1 MENVIQESSI
11 QEYSQTEAA
20 LAELRMMYMRDFDV
34 STNLGLAD
42 ARKAVSVIRGYRT
55 ALEKKRVELKGPAL
69 ARCRDIDSEAKRITK
84 ELLNIEE
91 PIKKVIKEEED
102 RKEREKMEIERLES
116 LRISEI
122 RSKIN
127 QINYKLMTAISLDSA
142 SISLLIGELELLDI
156 SDSEYQEFV
165 DEAIEVRNHVIFTL
179 SRTYNDRVADE
190 INQARVKAENEAEAE
205 RLRLEREVA
214 QKEAERV
221 KLERDA
227 AIAEAAKL
235 RREALER
242 EQQSLVEKQRST
254 DSAVGC
260 IAQIAS
266 TALPEES
273 EKSHTKVSLPNFD
286 GPVDNTKQKRETQVI
301 IQADSIDKTHSDRGM
316 DSSDNTIHPSDYEL
330 NEIKLKFNSGEIDI
344 DQALLAAYHIGQS
357 GAIIPW

>member
-20 LAELRMMYMRDFDV
+20 L
-34 STNLGLAD
+34 
-42 ARKAVSVIRGYRT
+42 
-55 ALEKKRVELKGPAL
+55 
-69 ARCRDIDSEAKRITK
+69 
-84 ELLNIEE
+84 
-91 PIKKVIKEEED
+91 
-102 RKEREKMEIERLES
+102 LES

-156 SDSEYQEFV
+156 SGSEYQEFV
-165 DEAIEVRNHVIFTL
+165 DEAIDVRNHVIFTL

-190 INQARVKAENEAEAE
+190 LNQARIKAENEAEAE
-205 RLRLEREVA
+205 RIRLEREAA

-227 AIAEAAKL
+227 AIAESAKL

-242 EQQSLVEKQRST
+242 EQQNLVEKQQST
-254 DSAVGC
+254 DSTVGC

-286 GPVDNTKQKRETQVI
+286 GPVDNTKQKRETKVI
-301 IQADSIDKTHSDRGM
+301 TQAASIDKTHSDGEM
-316 DSSDNTIHPSDYEL
+316 DSSANTIHPSDYEL
-330 NEIKLKFNSGEIDI
+330 NEIKLKFISGEINI
-344 DQALLAAYHIGQS
+344 DQALLAAYHIGQY